1 MPAPPD
7 GGVVLCDFNAELRG
21 VFMSTIKISQGVGI
35 RQPNK
40 YRDVKTVQSLLNAN
54 SIVTSP
60 GNTLKVDGYV
70 GEKNNCQNKRF
81 SGKSCQDDKPRWH
94 YLTSWPN
101 NAQVIW

>member
-7 GGVVLCDFNAELRG
+7 GGVFLCEFNAELIG
-21 VFMSTIKISQGVGI
+21 IFMNTIKISQGVGI

-70 GEKNNCQNKRF
+70 GEKKL
-81 SGKSCQDDKPRWH
+81 PE
-94 YLTSWPN
+94 
-101 NAQVIW
+101 